1 MKIRARIFK
10 VFEVIIIDFV
20 SAYNSDVEAVYI
32 DDAGK
37 VGRCFID
44 HVEILDEDY
53 IPSKN

>member
-20 SAYNSDVEAVYI
+20 SAYQRDVEAVYI

-37 VGRCFID
+37 VGSCPID